1 MINTITGNEDQPD
14 DGKLPK
20 INLAELREKKRQI
33 LQRNYA
39 QNNAQN
45 GDSGKPIDLSE
56 IRQKKRQIQ
65 KQNKLEE
72 EIVLPF
78 TVPRPE
84 DEEDQTLPFSI
95 DREAEEE
102 IVLPFTVP
110 RPDQEEAIF
119 PFIVT
124 RKDKIQPAATPA
136 KKDEEE
142 AIFPF
147 IVTRKDEEQTLPFS
161 VSGPENGNSL
171 QDAVAGTYGKNEYFS
186 KLEKASNDR
195 FEYFITDEKETKIV
209 MKGDSLILLR
219 GKYEFNVVDFKGIA
233 DPAVQSKE
241 AFKNLVQ
248 KIYETIVEQRKEPLL
263 AKYLPSLIEWGV
275 LEDKETGESLA
286 GWYLMQKNDE

>member
-1 MINTITGNEDQPD
+1 MTNTITGNEDQPD
-14 DGKLPK
+14 DDKLPK

-56 IRQKKRQIQ
+56 IRQQKRQIQ
-65 KQNKLEE
+65 KQNELEE

-110 RPDQEEAIF
+110 RPE
-119 PFIVT
+119 
-124 RKDKIQPAATPA
+124 
-136 KKDEEE
+136 DE
-142 AIFPF
+142 
-147 IVTRKDEEQTLPFS
+147 EEQTLPFS
-161 VSGPENGNSL
+161 VSGPEGDSSL
-171 QDAVAGTYGKNEYFS
+171 QDTIAGTYSKSEYFS
-186 KLEKASNDR
+186 KLEKAGKDR
-195 FEYFITDEKETKIV
+195 FAYFLTEDKETKAV
-209 MKGDSLILLR
+209 VRDDALTLLR
-219 GKYEFNVVDFKGIA
+219 GKYEFNIFDFKGMA
-233 DPAVQSKE
+233 DSAVQSEE

-248 KIYETIVEQRKEPLL
+248 KLQEVIVEQEKEPLL

-275 LEDKETGESLA
+275 LEDKETGENFA
-286 GWYLMQKNDE
+286 GWYVMQKNEE